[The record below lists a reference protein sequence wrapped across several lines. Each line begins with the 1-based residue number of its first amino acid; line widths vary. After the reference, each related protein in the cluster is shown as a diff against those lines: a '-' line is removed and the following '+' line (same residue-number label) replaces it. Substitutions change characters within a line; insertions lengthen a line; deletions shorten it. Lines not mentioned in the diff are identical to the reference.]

1 MQIKIFGKKTCSA
14 CKAAREKF
22 EFFLNRWK
30 VSGKAKII
38 FYDLDTVEGLAEGSY
53 YNVSEIPT
61 TILEKESREITR
73 WIKEV
78 PLSQEFKK
86 YF

>member
-14 CKAAREKF
+14 CKSAREKF

-30 VSGKAKII
+30 ISDRARIT
-38 FYDLDTVEGLAEGSY
+38 FYDLDTIDGLAEGSY
-53 YNVSEIPT
+53 YNVREIPT
-61 TILEKESREITR
+61 TVLEKESREITR
-73 WIKEV
+73 WTKKV
-78 PLSQEFKK
+78 PLSREFKK